1 MNNDVMFYHAL
12 ETSAVAVLFELLKK
26 SFQDNKRC
34 LVCVDT
40 LDNADVMSEN
50 LWKHQD
56 DFILPHGLI
65 TQEMPDKQPIL
76 LTNNTENIN
85 HADYIFFIGLVQIT
99 DIEHFKRCVVIFDDM
114 SETVKDHARNQ
125 FKILKNN
132 NITVK
137 YYQQINNKW
146 HLK

>member
-1 MNNDVMFYHAL
+1 MFYHAL

-40 LDNADVMSEN
+40 LNNADVMSEN

-125 FKILKNN
+125 FTILKNN